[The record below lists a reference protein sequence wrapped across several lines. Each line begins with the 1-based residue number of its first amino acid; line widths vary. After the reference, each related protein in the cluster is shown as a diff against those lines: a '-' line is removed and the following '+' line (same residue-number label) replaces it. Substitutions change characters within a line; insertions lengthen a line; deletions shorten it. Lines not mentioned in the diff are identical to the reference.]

1 MIIEEVENTQTT
13 QVDPQILNFLDY
25 VVLMLSQARS
35 AEELDL
41 IMDDFMSDDI
51 IEVIHNNKELFSVLS
66 VVWLDTIERICM
78 RGEDHNF
85 SLKILWLPII
95 FKQFDWRIEDKNRLR
110 DLHTEATKNASEA
123 ETLYPY
129 LILLF
134 IEGIYLDTDKALA
147 NFEKQ
152 VRSIAKTE
160 EDNENLDQL
169 ISDIMSLGWSH

>member
-1 MIIEEVENTQTT
+1 MIIEEVENTQNT
-13 QVDPQILNFLDY
+13 QVDSQILNFLDY

-35 AEELDL
+35 VDELDL

-66 VVWLDTIERICM
+66 VVWLDTFERVCM
-78 RGEDHNF
+78 RGEEHNF

-95 FKQFDWRIEDKNRLR
+95 FKQFGWRIEDRNRLR
-110 DLHTEATKNASEA
+110 DLHTDAVQNATDA
-123 ETLYPY
+123 ESLYPY
-129 LILLF
+129 LVLLF
-134 IEGIYLDTDKALA
+134 VEGIYLDIDNALA
-147 NFEKQ
+147 NFEKR
-152 VRSIAKTE
+152 VRNIAKTD